1 MCIKSIRARPH
12 IRADDPSFPHSQI
25 IQADFRSDSNAPIDR
40 FEGSVAMKKIKR
52 EAKRLVEESL
62 FTLAEKCAAARAL
75 GALIA
80 GRWHPPPIEKRFSG
94 RSDIQKSLLPE
105 YVGPNRLVALISIAI
120 KRVVPAR
127 A

>member
-62 FTLAEKCAAARAL
+62 FTHAEKCAAARAL
-75 GALIA
+75 GALGALSA
-80 GRWHPPPIEKRFSG
+80 GRWHPPPIKKRFSG

-120 KRVVPAR
+120 ERV
-127 A
+127 